1 MDNKTELRKIIEEFE
16 GINDIVEKLR
26 RYEESKSPKRTY
38 VPKEIRLVKATPT
51 QSIGIINPLGQCLYY
66 NTSYAFA
73 IINGIES
80 DNTGDNFYYRKVD
93 KHMLRNVAENVMYLV
108 TDNDDFE
115 LDELTDMTGYVI
127 FLSNTKCCAWGERDE
142 GYYPVELDTDRW
154 ENYYEI
160 IEEPE

>member
-1 MDNKTELRKIIEEFE
+1 MAIEIELMEIISELE
-16 GINDIVEKLR
+16 GIIK
-26 RYEESKSPKRTY
+26 RYRELNLPKRTY
-38 VPKEIRLVKATPT
+38 VPKEIRLTKATPT
-51 QSIGIINPLGQCLYY
+51 QSIGIINPLGQCLYK
-66 NTSYAFA
+66 NTSYEFSV
-73 IINGIES
+73 IDGLES

-93 KHMLRNVAENVMYLV
+93 KHMLSNVVENVMYLV

-127 FLSNTKCCAWGERDE
+127 FISKTKCCTWGERDE

-160 IEEPE
+160 IEETK